1 MARGGGSVVVLLRR
15 GKGRSGR
22 VGGGVWVAKG
32 AGVGGRVWGM
42 GGRVRGGAWVGRVV
56 VGVGVGGRRGGVGL
70 GVDWGLMVDGWD
82 GVVLGVEDGGLWFA
96 RVTVDWTGTGLI
108 N

>member
-1 MARGGGSVVVLLRR
+1 
-15 GKGRSGR
+15 
-22 VGGGVWVAKG
+22 
-32 AGVGGRVWGM
+32 
-42 GGRVRGGAWVGRVV
+42 
-56 VGVGVGGRRGGVGL
+56 
-70 GVDWGLMVDGWD
+70 LMVDGWD